1 MTDDIVMERPNVS
14 SDIARIAFSLFV
26 YVADIARNIT
36 AHEARRFQLL
46 LRDPSWTD
54 NQDLR
59 IALLDLKKNYSS
71 LWTDYEDKLLSA
83 DREAISTA
91 LRGLRPQLGLE
102 RARKLQADL
111 AGFVDRL
118 EHSSHGVRLAKND
131 LEARLQARRELQVVL
146 KWGHEP
152 SDHRDANDQSG
163 QPEPNRTPASTPAVA
178 ASSIFWAGGK
188 TNMRCVSAIAETHDT
203 KTFSFSAEPKKLF
216 HYRPGQFVTIEM
228 PVHGEVLKRC
238 YTISSSPS
246 RPYTLSITVKKT
258 PSGKMSNWLFDH
270 MTEGMQCLVDGPMGK
285 FTCVGRPTEKLLF
298 IVAGSGVTPAM
309 SMLRWL
315 ADTASKAS
323 IVFINNVRSPNDI
336 VFHQELLHVNTRL
349 ADQMRLAIVPVQRTA
364 GQPWNGVTGKFNEM
378 LLRFCAPDFAERE
391 VFVCGPPGYTAA
403 VKSVLSELG
412 FPMDHYHEESFGG
425 PALAQSMERT
435 ANPASPKPA
444 STVTQLSPLKKAENT
459 AVAAASPASSPAS
472 QPQSGAAVQ
481 AVASPRQAKV
491 HLQTRRQSFAVRPG
505 QTILEAAES
514 CGIPL
519 ENSCRSGVCG
529 ACKVRKVSGQVDGKP
544 GAALSDADVDSGYI
558 LTCISKPTGD
568 VTLNC

>member
-59 IALLDLKKNYSS
+59 LALLDLKKNYSS
-71 LWTDYEDKLLSA
+71 LWADYEEKLLSA
-83 DREAISTA
+83 DRDTISVA
-91 LRGLRPQLGLE
+91 LGRLRPQLGLE
-102 RARKLQADL
+102 RAKKLQVDL
-111 AGFVDRL
+111 AGFVERL
-118 EHSSHGVRLAKND
+118 EHSSQGVRLAKND
-131 LEARLQARRELQVVL
+131 LEARSQARRELQVVL
-146 KWGHEP
+146 KWDDE
-152 SDHRDANDQSG
+152 
-163 QPEPNRTPASTPAVA
+163 QPELNRKMAAPSQAAA

-188 TNMRCVSAIAETHDT
+188 TKLRCVSVIAETHDT
-203 KTFSFSAEPKKLF
+203 KTYSFTAEPKKLF
-216 HYRPGQFVTIEM
+216 HFRPGQFVSIEM
-228 PVHGEVLKRC
+228 PVHDEILKRC

-246 RPYTLSITVKKT
+246 RPYTLSVTVKKT

-270 MTEGMQCLVDGPMGK
+270 MIEGMECLVDGPMGK
-285 FTCVGRPTEKLLF
+285 FTCIGKPNDKLLF

-336 VFHQELLHVNTRL
+336 VFHQELLHLNSRL
-349 ADQMRLAIVPVQRTA
+349 ADQMRLAIVPVQRVA
-364 GQPWNGVTGKFNEM
+364 GHPWNGVTGRFNEM
-378 LLRFCAPDFAERE
+378 LLRFCASDFAERE
-391 VFVCGPPGYTAA
+391 VFTCGPPGYTAA

-425 PALAQSMERT
+425 PAVAQPTERAAAQQIAPVKISGTTFAAAT
-435 ANPASPKPA
+435 ASASPPIGLRQ
-444 STVTQLSPLKKAENT
+444 SSS
-459 AVAAASPASSPAS
+459 AA
-472 QPQSGAAVQ
+472 Q
-481 AVASPRQAKV
+481 AVASPKQVKV
-491 HLQTRRQSFAVRPG
+491 HLQTRGQSFGVRSG

-514 CGIPL
+514 CGVAL

-529 ACKVRKVSGQVDGKP
+529 ACRVRKVSGQVEGTP
-544 GAALSDADVDSGYI
+544 GQALSEADVAGGYI
-558 LTCISKPTGD
+558 LTCISKPAGD
-568 VTLNC
+568 VVLQC